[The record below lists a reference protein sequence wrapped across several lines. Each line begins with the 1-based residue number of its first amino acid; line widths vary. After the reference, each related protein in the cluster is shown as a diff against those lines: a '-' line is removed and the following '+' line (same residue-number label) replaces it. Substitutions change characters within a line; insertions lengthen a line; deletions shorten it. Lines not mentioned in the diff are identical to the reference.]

1 MPSLLNVVIF
11 LPLAGAIAAALL
23 PRGEDAQHKT
33 WALLVSLV
41 NFVLSLGLWFNFD
54 AGRGAAEFQFETHV
68 PWISSLG
75 IGFHVGLDGVALLL
89 VMLTTALGPIVVLSA
104 WNEVEDR
111 VKEFFIALLFL
122 ETAMIGTF
130 ASLDLV
136 LFYVFYEAIL
146 VPMYLLIGIWGSEN
160 RVYATVKFF
169 VYTFAASVLMLV
181 AILYVYFHDG
191 GTFDY
196 VAARQ
201 SLSVTPAAAIW
212 LFGAFALAFAVKV
225 PMFPV
230 HTWLPDAHT
239 EAPTAGSVIL
249 AGVLLKMGTFGFFR
263 YALPLFPAAALQFR
277 GVIAALA
284 VVGIIY
290 GALMSM
296 VQSDMKRLVAYSS
309 VSHLGFVMLGMMA
322 ITAEGLTGSV
332 YQMLN
337 HGVSTGGLFLLVG
350 MLKERR
356 HTRLISDYGGLAKQ
370 VPWIATVFVIVTLS
384 SIGLPGT
391 NGFVGEF
398 LILSGTWLSRLPSP
412 GWHAALGATGVVL
425 GAVYMLTLVQR
436 VFLGKIDNPE
446 NRHLKDLS
454 VREAFVMAPILVLI
468 AVMGLVPE
476 PFLRPA
482 RPAVDRLIGR
492 MQAAEQR
499 LRMEDPGLRPLVGT
513 EPPAIA
519 MARRPPPDA
528 RAVPALPPEGG
539 PVPTPGGDG
548 APGGAPARNPA
559 HGSH

>member
-1 MPSLLNVVIF
+1 MAILLNVVLF
-11 LPLAGAIAAALL
+11 LPLFGALAAALL
-23 PRGEDAQHKT
+23 PRGEAAQHKS

-41 NFVLSLGLWFNFD
+41 TFFLSLGLWFNFD
-54 AGRGAAEFQFETHV
+54 GARSAPEFQFETHV
-68 PWISSLG
+68 PWISTLG
-75 IGFHVGLDGVALLL
+75 IGYHVGLDGVALLL
-89 VMLTTALGPIVVLSA
+89 VMLTTALTPIVVLAA
-104 WNEVEDR
+104 WRDVQER
-111 VKEFFIALLFL
+111 VKEFFIAILFL

-130 ASLDLV
+130 AALDLV

-160 RVYATVKFF
+160 RIYATVKFF

-201 SLSVTPAAAIW
+201 SLSVTRDAAVW
-212 LFGAFALAFAVKV
+212 LFAAFALAFAVKV
-225 PMFPV
+225 PMFPL

-249 AGVLLKMGTFGFFR
+249 AGVLLKMGTFGFLR
-263 YALPLFPAAALQFR
+263 YALPLFPEAALQFR
-277 GVIAALA
+277 GPVAALA

-296 VQSDMKRLVAYSS
+296 VQTDMKRLVAYSS

-322 ITAEGLTGSV
+322 ITAEGVTGSV

-350 MLKERR
+350 LLKERR
-356 HTRLISDYGGLAKQ
+356 HTRLIADYGGIAKQ
-370 VPWIATVFVIVTLS
+370 VPWIATIFVIVTLS

-398 LILSGTWLSRLPSP
+398 LILSGTWLSRLKSP
-412 GWHAALGATGVVL
+412 GWYAALGAFGVIL

-436 VFLGKIDNPE
+436 VFFGKLDNPE
-446 NRHLKDLS
+446 NRKIPDLS
-454 VREAFVMAPILVLI
+454 LREAFVMVPILVLI
-468 AVMGLVPE
+468 AVMGLLPQ
-476 PFLRPA
+476 PFLETA
-482 RPAVDRLIGR
+482 RPSVDRLLGR
-492 MQAAEQR
+492 MQAAE
-499 LRMEDPGLRPLVGT
+499 LRMRQAEPGLRPLVGT
-513 EPPAIA
+513 EPPAVA
-519 MARRPPPDA
+519 MARPPAEPAPGTAPEPAPPP
-528 RAVPALPPEGG
+528 
-539 PVPTPGGDG
+539 
-548 APGGAPARNPA
+548 
-559 HGSH
+559 HGSN